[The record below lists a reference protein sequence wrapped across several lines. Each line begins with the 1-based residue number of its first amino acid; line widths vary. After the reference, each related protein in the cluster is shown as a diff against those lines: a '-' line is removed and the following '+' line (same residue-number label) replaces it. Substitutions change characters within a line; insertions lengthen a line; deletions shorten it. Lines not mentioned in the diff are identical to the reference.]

1 MILLNN
7 SRLHRTIKRMAFQVV
22 EEAGG
27 EPIIIVGLNE
37 RGFSV
42 ASLMDKFIQE
52 EGAAEVNLLQLFVE
66 EEKELDI
73 EKPIPE
79 NSILVIVDDVIF
91 SGITMF
97 NALESIPELTSFKN
111 VYVAAV
117 VDRGHRKVPVQAGI
131 VGVTIPTKLNEH
143 VDFRLS
149 NNKPKEVLIAK
160 Q

>member
-7 SRLHRTIKRMAFQVV
+7 SRLNRTIKRMAFQVV

-27 EPIIIVGLNE
+27 EPIIMVGLNE
-37 RGFSV
+37 RGYSV
-42 ASLMDKFIQE
+42 ASLMKKYIHE
-52 EGAAEVNLLQLFVE
+52 EGAAEVNLLQLFVGE
-66 EEKELDI
+66 KKELSI
-73 EKPIPE
+73 EQSIPE
-79 NSILVIVDDVIF
+79 KAILVIVDDVIF

-117 VDRGHRKVPVQAGI
+117 IDRGHRKVPVQAGI
-131 VGVTIPTKLNEH
+131 VGVTVPTKLNEH

-149 NNKPKEVLIAK
+149 IDKPNEVLITK
-160 Q
+160 